1 MENLIFGAF
10 ATLDGY
16 REGDAANLGR
26 TVYDRCTVVALCSAK
41 AQNPACTVAL
51 LTNAPVPEPFRSQ
64 LTQGG
69 VEIWDCPFTTYRVPA
84 DTNWALAYY
93 KLCAMA
99 WVLENRDFAR
109 AVMLD
114 LDTFTQRPLDDL
126 WRECDEAVL
135 LYQVPHAASQTM
147 TAAISRCFDAV
158 EPDGAPHALT
168 HFGGEL
174 VAGSKA
180 RLTDFMSLCRDYF
193 KELQAKGIT
202 PKEGDEAVW
211 CGAAYRSLLAG
222 KPVRAANAY
231 IFRYWLGGHFYYVST
246 NYTLDPVCILHLPGA
261 AKDRQLKLIY
271 NDYARRGVFPP
282 LKKIYR
288 LCGLPAAH
296 PPLLRTVW
304 TRLLAKLEGA
314 AMSRRKNDLSQR
326 LEAVIKTLV
335 PQQEQNPDDL
345 GPMMRAIKAVHSISD
360 HTSTTPEDL
369 ERQRA
374 AEELFARLV
383 TPGIGIR
390 SDSLTVG
397 SIPAEWVSLEHGH
410 DRRHA
415 VLYCHGGG
423 YTCGQLGYA
432 RILASKLA
440 LATGFDVLSFEY
452 RLAPEHP
459 FPAAIEDAVAM
470 WDYLMYMGY
479 GARDVI
485 VAGDSAGGNLALELA
500 LKLKEQGRAQPRG
513 LVLFSPWTDM
523 TASGKSYRTCKTLDP
538 MLTMEYIAAV
548 REAYT
553 GPDADWSRPCYSPL
567 FADLRGLPPTLV
579 QVGTN
584 EILKSDSERL
594 VENLQKAGVYAQ
606 LEVYPECWH
615 VFQQMPIRRAAV
627 AMESAGRF
635 VQRII

>member
-109 AVMLD
+109 AAMLD

-174 VAGSKA
+174 VAGSRA
-180 RLTDFMSLCRDYF
+180 RMTDFMSLCHNYF

-231 IFRYWLGGHFYYVST
+231 IFRYWLGGRFYYVST

-261 AKDRQLKLIY
+261 AKNRQLKLIY
-271 NDYARRGVFPP
+271 NGYVRRGVFPP
-282 LKKIYR
+282 LNKIYR

-304 TRLLAKLEGA
+304 TRLLAKL
-314 AMSRRKNDLSQR
+314 
-326 LEAVIKTLV
+326 
-335 PQQEQNPDDL
+335 
-345 GPMMRAIKAVHSISD
+345 
-360 HTSTTPEDL
+360 
-369 ERQRA
+369 
-374 AEELFARLV
+374 
-383 TPGIGIR
+383 
-390 SDSLTVG
+390 
-397 SIPAEWVSLEHGH
+397 
-410 DRRHA
+410 
-415 VLYCHGGG
+415 
-423 YTCGQLGYA
+423 
-432 RILASKLA
+432 
-440 LATGFDVLSFEY
+440 
-452 RLAPEHP
+452 
-459 FPAAIEDAVAM
+459 
-470 WDYLMYMGY
+470 
-479 GARDVI
+479 
-485 VAGDSAGGNLALELA
+485 
-500 LKLKEQGRAQPRG
+500 
-513 LVLFSPWTDM
+513 
-523 TASGKSYRTCKTLDP
+523 
-538 MLTMEYIAAV
+538 
-548 REAYT
+548 
-553 GPDADWSRPCYSPL
+553 
-567 FADLRGLPPTLV
+567 
-579 QVGTN
+579 
-584 EILKSDSERL
+584 
-594 VENLQKAGVYAQ
+594 
-606 LEVYPECWH
+606 
-615 VFQQMPIRRAAV
+615 
-627 AMESAGRF
+627 
-635 VQRII
+635 